1 MKTIPLTCVECP
13 VGCRMEVDV
22 EDGKVIAVSGN
33 SCPRGKMF
41 AENEVLCPRR
51 VLTTTVKSRDGKII
65 PVKTDKPIK
74 KEEIFNVMQKING
87 IVCDS
92 PIKIGDVLYY
102 KVTEDINLIATGNAK
117 IEDYERR
124 FW

>member
-51 VLTTTVKSRDGKII
+51 VLTTTVRSRDGKII

-102 KVTEDINLIATGNAK
+102 KVTEDINVIATGNA
-117 IEDYERR
+117 
-124 FW
+124 